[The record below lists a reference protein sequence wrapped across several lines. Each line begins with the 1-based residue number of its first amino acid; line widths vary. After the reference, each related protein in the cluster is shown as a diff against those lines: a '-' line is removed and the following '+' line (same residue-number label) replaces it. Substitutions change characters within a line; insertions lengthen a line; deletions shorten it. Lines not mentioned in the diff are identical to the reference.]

1 MASTSSLP
9 GLEKKKTFFFFF
21 LIMLV
26 ILIIVLLPRLSMPI
40 LIAHVIYL
48 IISPA
53 VPRLQKI
60 GLSRSQSITFVFL
73 GFLLFSIYPFVKTV
87 PVVIK
92 ETENIQYH
100 LPKLES
106 YLIKKSNSFQ
116 EELLVKVGY
125 TFDDGYLPKIIDIAR
140 SNSTS
145 FLLNLTNYLG
155 VALEWIF
162 LIPLIVFFLLKDGK
176 KFKKAIL
183 SLSPNHFFE
192 RFYFLTHKFNS
203 KLGNYIL
210 AKFIEAGIVGTIIW
224 VGLMVIGVRFAVLLA
239 LIAAVTNII
248 PYVGPIIG
256 FLPALIFALAEYGTN
271 ATFGAI
277 VILYLVANVID
288 MAIVFPLL
296 VSKVVDLHPM
306 VVVISVIVGGQ
317 WLGIIGMVISIPL
330 AAAFKLIFEEVYKEL
345 YQRS

>member
-1 MASTSSLP
+1 MPKVRVLP
-9 GLEKKKTFFFFF
+9 KLEKKKTFFFFV
-21 LIMLV
+21 LV
-26 ILIIVLLPRLSMPI
+26 VLTLLVVALLPRLSIPI
-40 LIAHVIYL
+40 IIAYVIYL

-53 VPRLQKI
+53 VLWVQKL
-60 GLSRSQSITFVFL
+60 GLSRSNSTIVVFL
-73 GFLLFSIYPFVKTV
+73 GFLLFSILPFVKTV
-87 PVVIK
+87 PVIIK
-92 ETENIQYH
+92 ETENIQYY

-106 YLIKKSNSFQ
+106 YLIKKSNSLQ
-116 EELLVKVGY
+116 EDIKEKVGY
-125 TFDDGYLPKIIDIAR
+125 TFDDAYLPKMIDVAR
-140 SNSTS
+140 SNSTT
-145 FLLNLTNYLG
+145 FLFNLTNYLG

-162 LIPLIVFFLLKDGK
+162 LIPLIVFFLLKDGT

-183 SLSPNHFFE
+183 SLAPNSFFE

-224 VGLMVIGVRFAVLLA
+224 VGLMVIGVRFSVLLA
-239 LIAAVTNII
+239 LVAALTNII
-248 PYVGPIIG
+248 PYVGPVIG

-271 ATFGAI
+271 TTFGAI

-306 VVVISVIVGGQ
+306 IVVISVIVGGQ
-317 WLGIIGMVISIPL
+317 WLGIVGMVISIPL
-330 AAAFKLIFEEVYKEL
+330 AAAFKLVFEEIYKEL
-345 YQRS
+345 YLRN